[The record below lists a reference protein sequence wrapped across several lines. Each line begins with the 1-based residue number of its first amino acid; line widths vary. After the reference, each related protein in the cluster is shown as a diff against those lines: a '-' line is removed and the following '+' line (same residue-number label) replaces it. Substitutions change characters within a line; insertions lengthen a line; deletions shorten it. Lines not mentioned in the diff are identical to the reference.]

1 MEKKGITLIG
11 MPTSGKTTIG
21 REIAQRL
28 RWPLLDIDQCIEK
41 QEGMAL
47 GEVITNKGS
56 EYALNLETEFI
67 HGTNLLNTVVSTPGS
82 IIYNDV
88 LGKLQSETR
97 IYWLDVTLD
106 EVKRRLSEDPNP
118 RRLETII
125 GAKEKGLDL
134 LYAERTPLYRKW
146 AQFVISCAGK
156 DVTQIASEVISL
168 SKINK

>member
-1 MEKKGITLIG
+1 MERKGITLIG

-47 GEVITNKGS
+47 GEVIASKGP
-56 EYALNLETEFI
+56 EYALNQETEFI
-67 HGTNLLNTVVSTPGS
+67 HVTNLLSTVVSTPGS

-88 LGKLQSETR
+88 LGKLQSETH

-118 RRLETII
+118 RRIETII
-125 GAKEKGLDL
+125 GAKEKGLDR
-134 LYAERTPLYRKW
+134 LYAERTPLYQKW
-146 AQFVISCAGK
+146 AQYVISCAGK
-156 DVTQIASEVISL
+156 DASQIASEIILRSVG
-168 SKINK
+168 SK